1 MAQIEALKRKL
12 ILWIERLRPVHNH
25 DGFMVDAPGG
35 IDDGVDYSQPAIV
48 PAWLRREMAVNQP
61 LHESVLKALR
71 EDSAAS
77 KYRSQFGEPY
87 ANNAPISPVTE
98 DPLLEWDTQTREL
111 VLTNCHA
118 AYARNPLA
126 YAIVTFTTLFV
137 VGDGFNVDCKNKQVE
152 KVIQDFIDHPDN
164 AIREYERQ
172 AVTDLQV
179 DGELLLRLA
188 GENGE
193 TICAPQRPWELQ
205 GITTEL
211 GFFRRIKSFDFQRHV
226 KEGDAPTGR
235 TETIP
240 EQVPAD
246 EMLFVAIN
254 RHAYELR
261 GRPDLYRLLPW
272 LRADTEWLSDR
283 ARQSKW
289 RNALLWVVNVANAT
303 SAIIAAVA
311 ARWRKPP
318 SPGSVAVESA
328 NVTVTAA
335 TNSAGA
341 ADAANDGRAIRLM
354 NIIGALLPEYFFGD
368 GKQANLATATKQ
380 ELPALTKF
388 EAYQQIML
396 KQLWTPLLKR
406 VVQNAVEAG
415 LLSEELDVEDADG
428 EPMPPKPE
436 PAAMP
441 KPAQMMP
448 TEAEYEVEDETPN
461 RVKAVESFEVTYE
474 PVTQQDINQLTQALN
489 LQKQNGWIDDTTA
502 MEKLGL
508 DPHMI
513 QKRLKVQKEN
523 EAAEMKAGLR
533 PVAPGQERGLGM
545 EPEEP
550 EPGMTN
556 GKGRAA

>member
-188 GENGE
+188 VENGE
-193 TICAPQRPWELQ
+193 TICAPQCPWELQ

-211 GFFRRIKSFDFQRHV
+211 GFFRRLKSFDFQRHV
-226 KEGDAPTGR
+226 KEGDAPAGR
-235 TETIP
+235 TETII

-289 RNALLWVVNVANAT
+289 RNALLWVVKVAGNP
-303 SAIIAAVA
+303 SAVGAILQQ
-311 ARWRKPP
+311 WRKPP
-318 SPGSVAVESA
+318 APGSAYVSSDK
-328 NVTVTAA
+328 VTVEAA
-335 TNSAGA
+335 TNSANAG
-341 ADAANDGRAIRLM
+341 DATNDGRAIRLM
-354 NIIGALLPEYFFGD
+354 SVMGARLPEYFFGD
-368 GKQANLATATKQ
+368 GSMTNLATATKQ

-388 EAYQQIML
+388 ETFQQI
-396 KQLWTPLLKR
+396 P
-406 VVQNAVEAG
+406 
-415 LLSEELDVEDADG
+415 
-428 EPMPPKPE
+428 
-436 PAAMP
+436 
-441 KPAQMMP
+441 
-448 TEAEYEVEDETPN
+448 
-461 RVKAVESFEVTYE
+461 
-474 PVTQQDINQLTQALN
+474 
-489 LQKQNGWIDDTTA
+489 
-502 MEKLGL
+502 
-508 DPHMI
+508 
-513 QKRLKVQKEN
+513 
-523 EAAEMKAGLR
+523 
-533 PVAPGQERGLGM
+533 
-545 EPEEP
+545 
-550 EPGMTN
+550 
-556 GKGRAA
+556 

>member
-12 ILWIERLRPVHNH
+12 ILLAEHLRPVHNH
-25 DGFMVDAPGG
+25 DGFVVDAPGG

-48 PAWLRREMAVNQP
+48 PAWLRREMTVNSS

-87 ANNAPISPVTE
+87 AQNAPIHPVTE

-289 RNALLWVVNVANAT
+289 RNALLWVGDV
-303 SAIIAAVA
+303 
-311 ARWRKPP
+311 
-318 SPGSVAVESA
+318 
-328 NVTVTAA
+328 
-335 TNSAGA
+335 
-341 ADAANDGRAIRLM
+341 ANDGRAIRLM

-448 TEAEYEVEDETPN
+448 TEADYEVADETPN
-461 RVKAVESFEVTYE
+461 
-474 PVTQQDINQLTQALN
+474 P
-489 LQKQNGWIDDTTA
+489 
-502 MEKLGL
+502 
-508 DPHMI
+508 
-513 QKRLKVQKEN
+513 
-523 EAAEMKAGLR
+523 
-533 PVAPGQERGLGM
+533 
-545 EPEEP
+545 
-550 EPGMTN
+550 
-556 GKGRAA
+556 